1 MTNSATKPLFTPA
14 DADKVLPLVRSIV
27 TDVVTEFARMRDAG
41 RERRALEVETQ
52 SSATATT
59 PASPAGGIATAR
71 VAAESAT
78 KTLIER
84 LKAEVNERSVRID
97 GYLKELADLG
107 VEVKD
112 LERGLVDFP
121 AERGGRPIYLCW
133 ELGETLVTHWR
144 GVDEPYDKR
153 RPVGDARPD
162 VRPTSDVRPVT
173 EIRLRSPQDDRP
185 S

>member
-14 DADKVLPLVRSIV
+14 DANKVLPLVRSIV

-41 RERRALEVETQ
+41 RERRALEVESQ
-52 SSATATT
+52 A
-59 PASPAGGIATAR
+59 AGGGRATGDRAGGDR
-71 VAAESAT
+71 AADRAAASGSVATAESAT

-84 LKAEVNERSVRID
+84 LKSEVNERSVRID
-97 GYLKELADLG
+97 GYLKELSDLG

-121 AERGGRPIYLCW
+121 AERAGRPVYLCW

-144 GVDEPYDKR
+144 GVDEPYEKR
-153 RPVGDARPD
+153 RPVGDARPAA
-162 VRPTSDVRPVT
+162 
-173 EIRLRSPQDDRP
+173 EIRLRSPQEDRP
-185 S
+185 A

>member
-14 DADKVLPLVRSIV
+14 DANKVLPLVRSIV

-52 SSATATT
+52 SH
-59 PASPAGGIATAR
+59 PAGTAHPGGTAHAAGHQAPGGVATIQ
-71 VAAESAT
+71 SAT

-84 LKAEVNERSVRID
+84 LKSEVNERSVRID

-107 VEVKD
+107 AEVKD

-153 RPVGDARPD
+153 RPVAEARQGG
-162 VRPTSDVRPVT
+162 VS
-173 EIRLRSPQDDRP
+173 EIRLRTPEEHGP
-185 S
+185 A

>member
-14 DADKVLPLVRSIV
+14 DANKVLPLVRSIV

-52 SSATATT
+52 SHPAGM
-59 PASPAGGIATAR
+59 ASPAGGVAT
-71 VAAESAT
+71 AESAT

-153 RPVGDARPD
+153 RPVGETRPA
-162 VRPTSDVRPVT
+162 
-173 EIRLRSPQDDRP
+173 EIRLRSPQEDRP
-185 S
+185 A

>member
-1 MTNSATKPLFTPA
+1 M
-14 DADKVLPLVRSIV
+14 
-27 TDVVTEFARMRDAG
+27 
-41 RERRALEVETQ
+41 VETQ
-52 SSATATT
+52 SSPIGMASPIGAG
-59 PASPAGGIATAR
+59 PAAPAGGVATAQT
-71 VAAESAT
+71 AT

-107 VEVKD
+107 AEVKD

-153 RPVGDARPD
+153 RPVDARPD
-162 VRPTSDVRPVT
+162 VRPVSETRPAK
-173 EIRLRSPQDDRP
+173 IRLRSPQEDRP

>member
-1 MTNSATKPLFTPA
+1 PLFTPA
-14 DADKVLPLVRSIV
+14 DANKVLPLVRSIV

-52 SSATATT
+52 SL
-59 PASPAGGIATAR
+59 PAGMALPAAGGVATAR
-71 VAAESAT
+71 TAAESAT

-121 AERGGRPIYLCW
+121 AERAGRPMYLCW

-153 RPVGDARPD
+153 RPVGEARA
-162 VRPTSDVRPVT
+162 
-173 EIRLRSPQDDRP
+173 
-185 S
+185 

>member
-14 DADKVLPLVRSIV
+14 DANKVLPLVRSIV

-52 SSATATT
+52 SI
-59 PASPAGGIATAR
+59 PAGAASRAGGVAT
-71 VAAESAT
+71 AESAT

-153 RPVGDARPD
+153 RPVGETRPGAGAD
-162 VRPTSDVRPVT
+162 KGIGGDKA
-173 EIRLRSPQDDRP
+173 EIRLRSPQEDRP
-185 S
+185 A